1 MKKKLISLLLVSA
14 MAAATAGCGS
24 SVPANSVNSRD
35 DLPGKKIGVQ
45 LGTTG
50 DSDATEYEKN
60 DGSTVERYNKGAD
73 AIQAL
78 KTGKIDCV
86 IIDQQ
91 PAEAFV
97 EKNDDLKILSD
108 TFDLEEYAIC
118 IAKGNSDL
126 TDKFN
131 SAIEELQKDG
141 TIDSI
146 TSNYIGDEAGK
157 HPYETPD
164 GTEYPNGTLTM
175 ATNAQF
181 DPYEYY
187 DGDQIVGIDADIAKE
202 ICDKLGYEMSDRYL
216 YLLRGLGNTLLI
228 AALAVILGIVLGFL
242 VAIIRSTHDKHGGLN
257 ILNFI
262 CKVYLTIWRGTP
274 TMVQLLIMYY
284 IILVA
289 LDNKILVAVIAFGL
303 NSAAYVAE
311 IVRSGIMSVDE
322 GQFEAGRSLGL
333 NYTQTM
339 RLIILPQAFKN
350 VLPALANEFITLLK
364 ETSISGYIAIPDL
377 TKGGDIIRSQ
387 TYDAFLPLFGVAVI
401 YLVLVMILTAGVHK
415 LETRLRTNER

>member
-108 TFDLEEYAIC
+108 TFDPEEYAIC

-146 TSNYIGDEAGK
+146 TSNYIGDE
-157 HPYETPD
+157 TPD

-181 DPYEYY
+181 EPYEYY
-187 DGDQIVGIDADIAKE
+187 DGDQIVGIDADIAKA
-202 ICDKLGYEMSDRYL
+202 ICDKLGYELKIEDMEFDAI
-216 YLLRGLGNTLLI
+216 I
-228 AALAVILGIVLGFL
+228 AAVSSGKADFGAAGITVTEDRKKNIDFTDTYTKACQVIV
-242 VAIIRSTHDKHGGLN
+242 VR
-257 ILNFI
+257 
-262 CKVYLTIWRGTP
+262 
-274 TMVQLLIMYY
+274 
-284 IILVA
+284 
-289 LDNKILVAVIAFGL
+289 NK
-303 NSAAYVAE
+303 
-311 IVRSGIMSVDE
+311 
-322 GQFEAGRSLGL
+322 
-333 NYTQTM
+333 
-339 RLIILPQAFKN
+339 
-350 VLPALANEFITLLK
+350 
-364 ETSISGYIAIPDL
+364 
-377 TKGGDIIRSQ
+377 
-387 TYDAFLPLFGVAVI
+387 
-401 YLVLVMILTAGVHK
+401 
-415 LETRLRTNER
+415 

>member
-108 TFDLEEYAIC
+108 TFDPEEYAIC

-146 TSNYIGDEAGK
+146 TSNYIGDEVGK
-157 HPYETPD
+157 H
-164 GTEYPNGTLTM
+164 PNGTLTM

-181 DPYEYY
+181 EPYEYY
-187 DGDQIVGIDADIAKE
+187 DGDQIVGIDADIAKA
-202 ICDKLGYEMSDRYL
+202 ICDKLGYELKIEDMEFDAI
-216 YLLRGLGNTLLI
+216 I
-228 AALAVILGIVLGFL
+228 AAVSSGKADFGAAGITVTEDRKKNIDFTDTYTKACQVIV
-242 VAIIRSTHDKHGGLN
+242 VR
-257 ILNFI
+257 
-262 CKVYLTIWRGTP
+262 
-274 TMVQLLIMYY
+274 
-284 IILVA
+284 
-289 LDNKILVAVIAFGL
+289 NK
-303 NSAAYVAE
+303 
-311 IVRSGIMSVDE
+311 
-322 GQFEAGRSLGL
+322 
-333 NYTQTM
+333 
-339 RLIILPQAFKN
+339 
-350 VLPALANEFITLLK
+350 
-364 ETSISGYIAIPDL
+364 
-377 TKGGDIIRSQ
+377 
-387 TYDAFLPLFGVAVI
+387 
-401 YLVLVMILTAGVHK
+401 
-415 LETRLRTNER
+415 